1 VPTLTAGG
9 SGKTNIYNDL
19 GDGVIYGSRVYA
31 NADDYLHRT
40 IDLNA
45 AAISAL
51 TAKSGQAFALGG
63 LLTTLD
69 TIDNSE
75 SVFGFSN
82 PVPGDV
88 QLILNMGSTL
98 PVITLAS
105 NYSGV
110 SENGKTNLL
119 YTFTRTQETTN
130 SLTVNFTLNGT
141 ATRGNDYNAYG
152 GVFIS
157 PTTGN
162 VVFSAGQTTA
172 QVEIVTIGDTI
183 KEADE
188 NIVFTL
194 ATGNG
199 YTIGTPNAVITT
211 ILNDDGV
218 LNQQGTTGNDVMDA
232 GTTRTL
238 TGRAGNDILTGSNSG
253 DVLVGGVGSDLINSG
268 LGFDTIAYS
277 FANEGGDT
285 VTDFDV
291 SQDTIQVSAA
301 GFGGGLTPGESISAD
316 QFVLGT
322 TATTGSHRFIFDKPT
337 GKLYFDV
344 DGSNSSIATLLVTL
358 STGLNLTEDNIFA
371 A

>member
-1 VPTLTAGG
+1 
-9 SGKTNIYNDL
+9 
-19 GDGVIYGSRVYA
+19 
-31 NADDYLHRT
+31 
-40 IDLNA
+40 
-45 AAISAL
+45 
-51 TAKSGQAFALGG
+51 
-63 LLTTLD
+63 
-69 TIDNSE
+69 
-75 SVFGFSN
+75 
-82 PVPGDV
+82 
-88 QLILNMGSTL
+88 
-98 PVITLAS
+98 
-105 NYSGV
+105 
-110 SENGKTNLL
+110 
-119 YTFTRTQETTN
+119 
-130 SLTVNFTLNGT
+130 
-141 ATRGNDYNAYG
+141 
-152 GVFIS
+152 
-157 PTTGN
+157 
-162 VVFSAGQTTA
+162 VFSAGQTTA